1 MAYAL
6 GNHRSA
12 LFVSGLLLM
21 VTILVLVAVAEAIA
35 QGEVY
40 D

>member
-1 MAYAL
+1 
-6 GNHRSA
+6 
-12 LFVSGLLLM
+12 VSGLLLM